1 MKKPYNLTIL
11 LILTI
16 ILLVQCKKENYS
28 ERITGTWYYTSSAG
42 LFNLNYYYFT
52 FYNDGT
58 YQFIHVDPGS
68 VYNFKG
74 KQCSVLIDEIKRAE
88 FIERNHVD
96 PISERLPYTINNGLL
111 IMQRHEEILEIS
123 SQVVIDT
130 FKIEELKN
138 CAWNNGKLLTLKPF
152 NESTAE
158 RKGIAI
164 DEKLDYSYIAYRK
177 TFSKCDP
184 CGCD

>member
-1 MKKPYNLTIL
+1 MKKPYILTIL

-16 ILLVQCKKENYS
+16 TLLVQCKKENYS
-28 ERITGTWYYTSSAG
+28 KKITGTWYHISSG
-42 LFNLNYYYFT
+42 GYFNVNYYYYT

-68 VYNFKG
+68 VYNFEG
-74 KQCSVLIDEIKRAE
+74 KKCSVSIDEAQRAE

-96 PISERLPYTINNGLL
+96 PISERLPFTINDDIL
-111 IMQRHEEILEIS
+111 IMQCHEEMLDITSPI
-123 SQVVIDT
+123 VIDT

-152 NESTAE
+152 NESTAK
-158 RKGIAI
+158 RSGITI
-164 DEKLDYSYIAYRK
+164 DENLNFSYIVYRT
-177 TFSKCDP
+177 TFRKCDP